1 MILEINERL
10 NDIARQGALALCG
23 LTIICQSYA
32 ADSGKPKKP
41 NILFILTDDL
51 GKEWVS
57 TYGAEEIK
65 TPNID
70 QLSQTG
76 MKFKNF
82 YSTPQC
88 TPSRI
93 TLFTG
98 QYPFRHGWVNHWD
111 VPRWGGGAHFDWK
124 ENPGLARIMKSAGYA
139 TAAAGKWQVND
150 FRVQPE
156 AMVSHGFDDYCMW
169 TGGEA
174 GNPASDERYWNPYIH
189 TKSGSKT
196 YNGQF
201 GEDVFS
207 DFLIDF
213 LKTNRDKPMF
223 LYYAM
228 CLTHVPF
235 TSTPAEPNVTEKY
248 DCHKAMVRYMDF
260 CVGKMVKAL
269 DELGLRENT
278 IIIYTTDNGTV
289 GSITGRMNGRE
300 VQGGKTKTTENG
312 ICEPFVVN
320 CPGLVPSGKT
330 SDALGD
336 LSDILPTCAE
346 LGGAYLPGN
355 YVFDGVS
362 LADVILGKSSDSKRE
377 WIMAMGGN
385 GGGSEAQLSE
395 KGLENQYRFR
405 DRVVRD
411 KAYKLFVS
419 PERKP
424 AKLIAVL
431 DDPEEKNNLLQSTDP
446 LVKAEFEKL
455 WKVALSFPEQD
466 SDPHYI
472 PLAKEPWDKKV
483 TVQSQVWKK

>member
-1 MILEINERL
+1 MKLSHLTNFGFL
-10 NDIARQGALALCG
+10 VLCG
-23 LTIICQSYA
+23 LTSANTTFGSQ
-32 ADSGKPKKP
+32 PKKP

-57 TYGAEEIK
+57 SCGAEGIE

-70 QLSQTG
+70 RLANTGLSFG
-76 MKFKNF
+76 NF
-82 YSTPQC
+82 YSMPQC

-124 ENPGLARIMKSAGYA
+124 KNPGIALAMQSAGYK
-139 TAAAGKWQVND
+139 TAAVGKWQVND

-196 YNGQF
+196 YEGQF
-201 GEDVFS
+201 GEDIYS
-207 DFLIDF
+207 DFLVDF

-228 CLTHVPF
+228 CLTHTPF
-235 TSTPAEPNVTEKY
+235 TSTPNEPHVTEKY

-269 DELGLRENT
+269 DDLGLRENT
-278 IIIYTTDNGTV
+278 IIIFTTDNGTD

-300 VQGGKTKTTENG
+300 VQGGKAKTTENG
-312 ICEPFVVN
+312 ICEPFIVN
-320 CPGLVPSGKT
+320 CPGLVPQGKFT
-330 SDALGD
+330 NALGD
-336 LSDILPTCAE
+336 LTDLFPTFVE
-346 LGGAYLPGN
+346 LAKGKMPNQYT
-355 YVFDGVS
+355 FDGVS
-362 LADVILGKSSDSKRE
+362 LTDVILGKTEDSPRK
-377 WIMAMGGN
+377 WIMAMGGQN
-385 GGGSEAQLSE
+385 NAALSE
-395 KGLENQYRFR
+395 KGVENQYRFR
-405 DRVVRD
+405 DRVIRD
-411 KAYKLFVS
+411 QEYKLFVS
-419 PERKP
+419 PEKKP
-424 AKLIAVL
+424 EKLVHL
-431 DDPEEKNNLLQSTDP
+431 KNDPEEKHNLWPSDDP
-446 LVKAEFEKL
+446 AVKAVMKKF
-455 WKVALSFPEQD
+455 WKVVEQMPEKDNDPIYTPLSPQ
-466 SDPHYI
+466 
-472 PLAKEPWDKKV
+472 PWDVDV
-483 TVQSQVWKK
+483 TVKSQEWKK

>member
-1 MILEINERL
+1 MKKLSFPLLSLLLVGTGINL
-10 NDIARQGALALCG
+10 NADNKVQKDRTG
-23 LTIICQSYA
+23 LQTR
-32 ADSGKPKKP
+32 P

-57 TYGAEEIK
+57 TYGAEEIE

-70 QLSQTG
+70 QLAQTG
-76 MKFKNF
+76 MRFDNF

-88 TPSRI
+88 TPSRV

-98 QYPFRHGWVNHWD
+98 QYPSRHGWINHWD
-111 VPRWGGGAHFDWK
+111 VPRWGGGAHFDWTK
-124 ENPGLARIMKSAGYA
+124 NPSIARMMHDAGYK

-169 TGGEA
+169 TGYET
-174 GNPASDERYWNPYIH
+174 GNPPSAERYWNPYIH
-189 TKSGSKT
+189 TKEGSKT
-196 YNGQF
+196 YTGQF
-201 GEDVFS
+201 GEDIFS

-213 LKTNRDKPMF
+213 MKKNKNKPMF
-223 LYYAM
+223 LYYAL
-228 CLTHVPF
+228 CLTHIPF

-260 CVGKMVKAL
+260 TVGKMVKAL
-269 DELGLRENT
+269 DELGLRKNT
-278 IIIYTTDNGTV
+278 IIIYTTDNGTTPE
-289 GSITGRMNGRE
+289 ITGRMNGRS
-300 VQGGKTKTTENG
+300 VQGGKAKTTENG

-320 CPGLVPSGKT
+320 CPGLVPSGKIT
-330 SDALGD
+330 DALGD
-336 LSDILPTCAE
+336 LTDILPTCAE
-346 LGGAYLPGN
+346 IAGATLPGN
-355 YVFDGVS
+355 FIFDGMS
-362 LADVILGKSSDSKRE
+362 LADLILGRSDESPRK

-419 PERKP
+419 AERKP
-424 AKLIAVL
+424 EKLVSVI
-431 DDPEEKNNLLQSTDP
+431 DDPGEKVNLLTDKDP
-446 LVKAEFEKL
+446 TIIAELEKL
-455 WKVALSFPEQD
+455 WAAVLSFPEQD
-466 SDPHYI
+466 SDPHYV
-472 PLAKEPWDKKV
+472 PLPKETWDRKI
-483 TVQSQVWKK
+483 TVKSQVWKK